1 VVACAVKGEP
11 PPPELSIIWQC
22 RRYGCLP
29 DAGGYMDQDAVL
41 MDKAAIYED
50 VYSLTKKWR
59 GMKPKSFDGLS
70 DGEKSLF
77 KWLRELEIDI

>member
-1 VVACAVKGEP
+1 
-11 PPPELSIIWQC
+11 
-22 RRYGCLP
+22 
-29 DAGGYMDQDAVL
+29 MDQDAVL